1 MHFTESHTL
10 SLSLNRSKEAVT
22 CGKGQNV
29 LEQVMTLFMDCT
41 YSVLKGQGAIV
52 AGNKFSNGGIVPSD
66 DYRPGLHCP
75 VW

>member
-1 MHFTESHTL
+1 M
-10 SLSLNRSKEAVT
+10 
-22 CGKGQNV
+22 GQNARGK
-29 LEQVMTLFMDCT
+29 LMMSFMDGT
-41 YSVLKGQGAIV
+41 YGVLKGQGTIV